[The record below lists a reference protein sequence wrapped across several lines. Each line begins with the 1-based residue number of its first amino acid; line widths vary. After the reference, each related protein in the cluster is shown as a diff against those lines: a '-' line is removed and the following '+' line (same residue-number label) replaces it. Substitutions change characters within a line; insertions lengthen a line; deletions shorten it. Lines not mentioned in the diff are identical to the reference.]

1 MNNSFFNRF
10 VPKQPHFFVLLK
22 DLSDTLVEASNLLSN
37 GIKAYK
43 PETRETFYKEIKEVE
58 RKGDKITHQ
67 ILDELE
73 TTFITPLDRE
83 DINLLTSAMED
94 VIDRINSA
102 VKRINIYNPKTLG
115 SNAAE
120 MCYIIQKESETIRKS
135 MDELE
140 IFRKNPAKLR
150 GYCQELHDLENTA
163 DDVYEHFIMNLF
175 EQEKDGIELIKVKEI
190 MHELEKATDAAEHVG
205 KILKSLVVKYV

>member
-10 VPKQPHFFVLLK
+10 VPKQPHFFVLLI
-22 DLSDTLVEASNLLSN
+22 DLSDTLVEASNVLAK
-37 GIKAYK
+37 GIQNYK
-43 PETRETFYKEIKEVE
+43 SETREAFYKEIKEIE
-58 RKGDKITHQ
+58 RRGDKITHQ

-83 DINLLTSAMED
+83 DINFLASSMED

-102 VKRINIYNPKTLG
+102 AKRINIYNPKSLG
-115 SNAAE
+115 TSAME
-120 MCYIIQKESETIRKS
+120 LCHCIQKESSVIRKA

-140 IFRKNPAKLR
+140 SFRKNPSKLR

-190 MHELEKATDAAEHVG
+190 MHEFERATDAAEHVG